1 MDINIEL
8 LLNLPKVKVLSYE
21 LSDKEVHIYC
31 ESVEKSSTCPVCER
45 RSTQVQMYQE
55 RKIRDMALLGRKV
68 FLHLT
73 TRQFQCKDCTRYFN
87 ESFEFVSKNGTMTIR
102 YEEYIYFMLENI
114 CISDLC
120 VKEDIAWATAQ
131 RIYEKYA
138 DKALSKRDVWQKVR
152 YLGIDEISVKKGHK
166 NYACVLVDL
175 DSGIILDFLEN
186 RQKETIEAYFKKKGA
201 VICNQIEVV
210 SSDMWDAYSNL
221 AGKLFPKA
229 ISVIDR
235 YHFFV
240 HLNKA
245 LDASRRALRKDF
257 PDEALFR
264 NLRWAL
270 LKNPND
276 LSMEEKDILSN
287 VFALNPVL
295 GCIYELRKELKG
307 IFDLDITKEEAK
319 QKVEE
324 WEKKAIALDT
334 KPIKGFIK
342 TLHNWKD
349 KVLNFFQQRITNATV
364 EGLNNAIRGVIRRS
378 FGFHSFENLKRRVLI
393 EFG

>member
-8 LLNLPKVKVLSYE
+8 LLNLPKVKVLNYE
-21 LSDKEVHIYC
+21 LLDKEVHIYC
-31 ESVEKSSTCPVCER
+31 ESAEKSSICPVCEKK
-45 RSTQVQMYQE
+45 SFEVQMYQE

-73 TRQFQCKDCTRYFN
+73 TRQFQCKDCNRYFN
-87 ESFEFVSKNGTMTIR
+87 ESFEFVDKNGTMTIR
-102 YEEYIYFMLENI
+102 YEKYIYFMLENI

-138 DKALSKRDVWQKVR
+138 DKVISNRDVWQKVR

-175 DSGIILDFLEN
+175 ESGIILDFLEN
-186 RQKETIEAYFKKKGA
+186 RQKETIEAYFKKKGE

-210 SSDMWDAYSNL
+210 SSDMWDGYSNL
-221 AGKLFPKA
+221 VGKLFPKA

-257 PDEALFR
+257 PDESLFK

-270 LKNPND
+270 LKNPDD
-276 LSMEEKDILSN
+276 LSIEEKDVLKN
-287 VFALNPVL
+287 VFALNPAL

-324 WEKKAIALDT
+324 WEKKATALAT
-334 KPIKGFIK
+334 NPLKGFIK
-342 TLHNWKD
+342 TLYNWKD

-364 EGLNNAIRGVIRRS
+364 EGFNNAIRGVIRRS
-378 FGFHSFENLKRRVLI
+378 FGFHSFENLKRRVLM

>member
-31 ESVEKSSTCPVCER
+31 ESVEKSSICPVCER
-45 RSTQVQMYQE
+45 KSSEVQMYQE

-73 TRQFQCKDCTRYFN
+73 TRQFQCKDCSRYFN
-87 ESFEFVSKNGTMTIR
+87 ESFEFVGKNGTMTIR

-120 VKEDIAWATAQ
+120 MKEDIAWATAQ

-175 DSGIILDFLEN
+175 DSGLILDFLEN

-270 LKNPND
+270 LKNPDD

-287 VFALNPVL
+287 VFALNPEL

-334 KPIKGFIK
+334 KPIKGFMK

-364 EGLNNAIRGVIRRS
+364 EGLNNAIRGIIRRS